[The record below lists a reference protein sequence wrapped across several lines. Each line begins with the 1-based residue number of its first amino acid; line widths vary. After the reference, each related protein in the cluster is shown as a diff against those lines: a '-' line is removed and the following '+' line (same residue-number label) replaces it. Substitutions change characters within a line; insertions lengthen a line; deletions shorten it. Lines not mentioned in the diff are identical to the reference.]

1 MKILKNILLI
11 SALVLSVSHAKSFT
25 KTKYIKVKKSIKTVV
40 WKTKEVP
47 YQSCHYESV
56 PVTYTDYEDVYEN
69 NPAAPIVG
77 GALGGVIG
85 HQFGKGR
92 GKDVAT
98 VVGAIAGSVVA
109 NNQYGQKHYR
119 KPVTKTRNEQK
130 RVCNTYYKT
139 KRYKVTRWKNIAYL
153 NGKKIVKISKYKL
166 KKIPIKVRISY

>member
-25 KTKYIKVKKSIKTVV
+25 KTKYVKVVKRYKTTV

-56 PVTYTDYEDVYEN
+56 PVTYTEYVDAYEQ
-69 NPAAPIVG
+69 NPAAPVLG

-109 NNQYGQKHYR
+109 NNNYGRKHYK
-119 KPVTKTRNEQK
+119 KPVTRTRYEQK

-139 KRYKVTRWKNIAYL
+139 KRYKVTRWKNIGYL
-153 NGKKIVKISKYKL
+153 NGKKIVKTSKYKL
-166 KKIPIKVRISY
+166 KRIPVKVRVSY